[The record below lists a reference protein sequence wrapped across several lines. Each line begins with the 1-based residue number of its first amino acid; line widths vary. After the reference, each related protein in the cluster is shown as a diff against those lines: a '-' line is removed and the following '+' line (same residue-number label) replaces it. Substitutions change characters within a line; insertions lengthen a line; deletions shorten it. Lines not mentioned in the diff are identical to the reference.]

1 MEYDDPQVSLHM
13 QDAIKFTKQHE
24 WVVIRNG
31 IAIIGISDFAQSQL
45 GDIVSI
51 ELPKVGSSF
60 KQTQA
65 MAIVDSV
72 KASSDIFCPLSGEVS
87 EVNENLSEHPE
98 LINQSPYESG
108 WIVKI
113 RPSNP
118 SDFDSLMTKQEYEG
132 FVGEE
137 TERETE
143 RGL

>member
-1 MEYDDPQVSLHM
+1 M
-13 QDAIKFTKQHE
+13 QEAIKFTKQHE
-24 WVVIRNG
+24 WVVIRDG

-51 ELPKVGSSF
+51 ELPKVSSSF

-137 TERETE
+137 TDRETE

>member
-1 MEYDDPQVSLHM
+1 MTGE
-13 QDAIKFTKQHE
+13 IRFTKKHE
-24 WVVIRNG
+24 WVIIRNG
-31 IAIIGISDFAQSQL
+31 IVIIGITDFAQNQL

-72 KASSDIFCPLSGEVS
+72 KESSDIFCPLSGEVS

-98 LINQSPYESG
+98 IINQSPYESG

-118 SDFDSLMTKQEYEG
+118 SDLDSLMTKQEYDK

-137 TERETE
+137 QDMETE
-143 RGL
+143 GGL

>member
-1 MEYDDPQVSLHM
+1 MTGE
-13 QDAIKFTKQHE
+13 IRFTKKHE
-24 WVVIRNG
+24 WVIIRNG
-31 IAIIGISDFAQSQL
+31 IAIIGITDFAQNQL

-72 KASSDIFCPLSGEVS
+72 KESSDIFCPLSGEVS

-98 LINQSPYESG
+98 IINQSPYESG

-118 SDFDSLMTKQEYEG
+118 SDLDSLMTKQEYDK

-137 TERETE
+137 QDMETE
-143 RGL
+143 GGL

>member
-1 MEYDDPQVSLHM
+1 M
-13 QDAIKFTKQHE
+13 QEAIRFTKQHE
-24 WVVIRNG
+24 WIVIRNG
-31 IAIIGISDFAQSQL
+31 IAIIGISDFAQDQL

-72 KASSDIFCPLSGEVS
+72 KASSDIFCPLTGEVS
-87 EVNENLSEHPE
+87 EINENLSEHPE

-118 SDFDSLMTKQEYEG
+118 SDFDSLMTREEYDR
-132 FVGEE
+132 FIGEE
-137 TERETE
+137 KGRETE

>member
-1 MEYDDPQVSLHM
+1 LEYDDPQVSLHM

-51 ELPKVGSSF
+51 ELPKVGSRF

-87 EVNENLSEHPE
+87 EINENLSEHPE

-132 FVGEE
+132 IVGEE
-137 TERETE
+137 KDIETE

>member
-1 MEYDDPQVSLHM
+1 M
-13 QDAIKFTKQHE
+13 QEAIKFTKQHE
-24 WVVIRNG
+24 WAVIRNG
-31 IAIIGISDFAQSQL
+31 IATIGISDFAQSQL

-51 ELPKVGSSF
+51 ELPKVSSSF
-60 KQTQA
+60 KRTQA

-98 LINQSPYESG
+98 LINQSPYGSG

-137 TERETE
+137 TDRETE

>member
-1 MEYDDPQVSLHM
+1 MTGE
-13 QDAIKFTKQHE
+13 IRFTKKHE
-24 WVVIRNG
+24 WVIIRNG
-31 IAIIGISDFAQSQL
+31 IAIIGITDFAQNQL

-72 KASSDIFCPLSGEVS
+72 KESSDIFCPLSGEVS
-87 EVNENLSEHPE
+87 DVNENLSEHPE
-98 LINQSPYESG
+98 IINQSPYESG

-113 RPSNP
+113 KPSNP
-118 SDFDSLMTKQEYEG
+118 SDLDSLMTKQEYDK

-137 TERETE
+137 QDMETE

>member
-1 MEYDDPQVSLHM
+1 MTGE
-13 QDAIKFTKQHE
+13 IRFTKKHE
-24 WVVIRNG
+24 WVIIRNG
-31 IAIIGISDFAQSQL
+31 IAIIGITDFAQNQL

-72 KASSDIFCPLSGEVS
+72 KASSDIFCPLNGEVS

-98 LINQSPYESG
+98 IINQSPYESG

-113 RPSNP
+113 KPSNT
-118 SDFDSLMTKQEYEG
+118 SDLDSLMTKQEYDK

-137 TERETE
+137 QDMETE
-143 RGL
+143 RGLEYRQHDEIGRW

>member
-1 MEYDDPQVSLHM
+1 LEYDDPQVSLHM

-51 ELPKVGSSF
+51 ELPKVGSRF

-137 TERETE
+137 KDRETE

>member
-1 MEYDDPQVSLHM
+1 MTGE
-13 QDAIKFTKQHE
+13 IRFTKKHE
-24 WVVIRNG
+24 WVIIRNG
-31 IAIIGISDFAQSQL
+31 IAIIGITDFAQNQL

-72 KASSDIFCPLSGEVS
+72 KASSDIFCPLNGEVS

-98 LINQSPYESG
+98 IINQSPYESG

-113 RPSNP
+113 KPSNT
-118 SDFDSLMTKQEYEG
+118 SDLDSLMTKQEYDK

-137 TERETE
+137 QDMETE

>member
-1 MEYDDPQVSLHM
+1 MDGE
-13 QDAIKFTKQHE
+13 IRFTKQHE
-24 WVVIRNG
+24 WVTFTNG
-31 IAIIGISDFAQSQL
+31 IAIIGISDFAQDQL

-72 KASSDIFCPLSGEVS
+72 KASSDIFCPLTGEVS

-118 SDFDSLMTKQEYEG
+118 SDFDSLMTREEYDK
-132 FVGEE
+132 FIGEE
-137 TERETE
+137 KERETQ

>member
-1 MEYDDPQVSLHM
+1 M
-13 QDAIKFTKQHE
+13 QEAIRFTKQHE
-24 WVVIRNG
+24 WIVIRSG
-31 IAIIGISDFAQSQL
+31 IAIIGISDFAQDQL

-72 KASSDIFCPLSGEVS
+72 KASSDIFCPLTGEVT
-87 EVNENLSEHPE
+87 EINENLSEHPE

-118 SDFDSLMTKQEYEG
+118 SDFDSLMTREEYDR
-132 FVGEE
+132 FIGEE
-137 TERETE
+137 KDRETG

>member
-1 MEYDDPQVSLHM
+1 LEYDDKHVSLHM
-13 QDAIKFTKQHE
+13 QEAIRFTKQHE
-24 WVVIRNG
+24 WIVMRNG
-31 IAIIGISDFAQSQL
+31 IAIIGISDFAQDQL

-51 ELPKVGSSF
+51 ELPKVGSRF

-72 KASSDIFCPLSGEVS
+72 KASSDIFCPLTGEVS
-87 EVNENLSEHPE
+87 EINENLSEHPE
-98 LINQSPYESG
+98 LINQSPYELG

-118 SDFDSLMTKQEYEG
+118 SDFDSFMTREEYDR
-132 FVGEE
+132 FIGEE
-137 TERETE
+137 RDRETE

>member
-1 MEYDDPQVSLHM
+1 MTGE
-13 QDAIKFTKQHE
+13 IRFTKKHE
-24 WVVIRNG
+24 WVIIRNG
-31 IAIIGISDFAQSQL
+31 IAIIGISDFAQNQL

-98 LINQSPYESG
+98 IINQSPYESG

-113 RPSNP
+113 KPSNP
-118 SDFDSLMTKQEYEG
+118 SDLDSLMTKQEYDK

-137 TERETE
+137 QDMETE
-143 RGL
+143 GGL